1 MRIIAR
7 RSGYSAALLLAGTAA
22 LGAPAA
28 ARASAAAPPVT
39 VVPCSSSAL
48 VTAIQNASMPVQM
61 ISGARPAILRLA
73 GHCDYVLTSAAAPS
87 RYGSRWSP

>member
-1 MRIIAR
+1 
-7 RSGYSAALLLAGTAA
+7 
-22 LGAPAA
+22 
-28 ARASAAAPPVT
+28 VT